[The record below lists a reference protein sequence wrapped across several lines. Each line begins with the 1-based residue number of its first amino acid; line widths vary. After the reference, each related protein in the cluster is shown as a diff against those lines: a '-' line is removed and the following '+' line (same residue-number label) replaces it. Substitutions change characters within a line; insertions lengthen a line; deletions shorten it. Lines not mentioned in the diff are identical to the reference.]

1 MTPCT
6 NKVLILSAA
15 AVILAA
21 PAFAK
26 PAQEVKKPAQ
36 AKEAAAEVKPQV
48 SAEQKT
54 VLDNFVAWDG
64 KLKTVSLSF
73 EQTTSFEGTEISS
86 SSGRLYKQGNNI
98 RLDTLQKGKV
108 TQSALTDKK
117 IIRILDEK
125 GKMITDLGWQEWQA
139 AQANKALFDFG
150 NYKEVLKTHKVKE
163 FGETEGGYKLV
174 LTPAAAPAG
183 ESYLLEFV
191 LNAKDY
197 FPMQI
202 SVSNGGTKTQTVLND
217 IRKNIKLDERIFK

>member
-1 MTPCT
+1 MKQFI
-6 NKVLILSAA
+6 NKLS
-15 AVILAA
+15 LAA
-21 PAFAK
+21 LLLAVSMPVCAQQTAAK
-26 PAQEVKKPAQ
+26 QS
-36 AKEAAAEVKPQV
+36 AKAAKAEKAV
-48 SAEQKT
+48 SSASDDENQKT
-54 VLDNFVAWDG
+54 VLAKFTAWD
-64 KLKTVSLSF
+64 KNLKSLKTDF
-73 EQTTSFEGTEISS
+73 EQTTSFEETEISS
-86 SSGRLYKQGNNI
+86 SQGRLYKLGNNI

-117 IIRILDEK
+117 IIKILDEK
-125 GKMITDLGWQEWQA
+125 GKMITELGWQEWQS

-163 FGETEGGYKLV
+163 FGKTEGGYKLV
-174 LTPAAAPAG
+174 LTPVAMPAG

-202 SVSNGGTKTQTVLND
+202 SVSSGGTKTQTVLND

>member
-1 MTPCT
+1 MTRFI
-6 NKVLILSAA
+6 NKLSACA
-15 AVILAA
+15 LCAFVLAA
-21 PAFAK
+21 PALAQSAAQEKQQKQK
-26 PAQEVKKPAQ
+26 PAA
-36 AKEAAAEVKPQV
+36 AKAAV
-48 SAEQKT
+48 SDEQKT
-54 VLDNFVAWDG
+54 VLENFSAWDG
-64 KLKTVSLSF
+64 KLKTLSLSF
-73 EQTTSFEGTEISS
+73 EQLTSFEGTEISA
-86 SSGRLYKQGNNI
+86 SSGHLYKKDNNI

-108 TQSALTDKK
+108 TQSAVTDKK
-117 IIRILDEK
+117 IINILDEK
-125 GKMITDLGWQEWQA
+125 GKLITQLSWQEWQA

-163 FGETEGGYKLV
+163 FGKTEGGYKLV

-202 SVSNGGTKTQTVLND
+202 AVSNGGTKTQTVLND

>member
-1 MTPCT
+1 MTRFI
-6 NKVLILSAA
+6 NKFFAFALCSFIV
-15 AVILAA
+15 AA
-21 PAFAK
+21 PALAQSADKDTTQKPAAAK
-26 PAQEVKKPAQ
+26 PA
-36 AKEAAAEVKPQV
+36 AAE
-48 SAEQKT
+48 EQKT
-54 VLDNFVAWDG
+54 VLENFAAWDG
-64 KLKTVSLSF
+64 KLKTLSLSF
-73 EQTTSFEGTEISS
+73 EQLTSFEGTEISA
-86 SSGRLYKQGNNI
+86 SSGRLYKKDNNI

-108 TQSALTDKK
+108 TQSADTDKK
-117 IIRILDEK
+117 IINILDEK
-125 GKMITDLGWQEWQA
+125 GKLITQLSWQEWQA

-163 FGETEGGYKLV
+163 FGKTEGGYKLV

-202 SVSNGGTKTQTVLND
+202 AVSNGGTKTQTVLND